1 MSIHNP
7 LTNRFQQ
14 LRWRLT
20 LTYTAVT
27 IGALLTVELILLGV
41 VGIGIVALVNSGFIP
56 VQLIEAAS
64 ADYAPILQFYLAQ
77 TPPDQEGIAG
87 WLERV
92 GTVTSLT
99 LPLSFEATDE
109 MLVVG
114 GDGRL
119 LAVRPVDL
127 LENELLGQPLDGNS
141 IPGMA
146 EPLQAALSGAEDP
159 ESLYTLVE
167 ADQKVVIALPIWD
180 EPHQQVLGVL
190 VAIGEM
196 PTVWSQFGDVLPILG
211 ISLLFFA
218 IVAGL
223 AGTVYGFLAAR
234 RPVQRLNQLSE
245 ASLAWSQGDFS
256 VHVDDPSGDELGQL
270 AYRLNDMAAHL
281 EQLLDTHRELIVVE
295 ERNRLARD
303 LHDSAKQQAF
313 AAAAQISAA
322 RKLIASDPDAAA
334 GHIKEAERLTKDLR
348 TELSNL
354 IQQLRPAALES
365 KGLVD
370 AVREYAEDW
379 SRQNGIAAE
388 VHVQRQ
394 RSLPLEIE
402 QVLFRIVQEAL
413 ANVARHSQANQVEIR
428 LVYSKQDITCAINDD
443 GLGFNPDEI
452 RSGFGLRS
460 MGERTETLGGTLSIE
475 SSPGEGT
482 TVSLSIPI
490 TEPAHNHQKEPH
502 G

>member
-1 MSIHNP
+1 MSTHNP
-7 LTNRFQQ
+7 PTNRFQQ

-41 VGIGIVALVNSGFIP
+41 AGVGIITLVNSGFIP
-56 VQLIEAAS
+56 AQLIEAAS

-92 GTVTSLT
+92 GSAST

-114 GDGRL
+114 SEGRL

-127 LENELLGQPLDGNS
+127 LGKELIGQPLDGTV

-159 ESLYTLVE
+159 ESLYSLVE
-167 ADQKVVIALPIWD
+167 TDRKVVLALPIWD
-180 EPHQQVLGVL
+180 EVHGQVLGVL

-196 PTVWSQFGDVLPILG
+196 PTVWSQLGDVLPILG
-211 ISLLFFA
+211 VSLLVFT

-234 RPVQRLNQLSE
+234 GPVQRLNQLSE

-256 VHVDDPSGDELGQL
+256 VHVDDLSGDELGQL
-270 AYRLNDMAAHL
+270 AYRLNDMAAQL
-281 EQLLDTHRELIVVE
+281 EQLLDTRRELVVVE

-322 RKLIASDPDAAA
+322 RKLIKNDPDAAA
-334 GHIKEAERLTKDLR
+334 SHIEEAERLTKDLR
-348 TELSNL
+348 TELANL
-354 IQQLRPAALES
+354 IQQLRPAELES

-370 AVREYAEDW
+370 ALREHAEDW
-379 SRQNGIAAE
+379 SRQNGIEAD
-388 VHVQRQ
+388 VHVQHQ

-402 QVLFRIVQEAL
+402 QAVFRIVQEAL
-413 ANVARHSQANQVEIR
+413 ANVARHSQANRVEIG
-428 LVYSKQDITCAINDD
+428 LNFSKEDITATISDD
-443 GLGFNPDEI
+443 GLGFNPNEI

-460 MGERTETLGGTLSIE
+460 MNERSEALGGTISIE

-482 TVSLSIPI
+482 SVSSSIPI
-490 TEPAHNHQKEPH
+490 PEPALNGTEEAH

>member
-1 MSIHNP
+1 MSNHNP
-7 LTNRFQQ
+7 PINRFQQ
-14 LRWRLT
+14 MRWRLT

-27 IGALLTVELILLGV
+27 IGALLTMELILLGV
-41 VGIGIVALVNSGFIP
+41 VGVGIVALVNSGFIP
-56 VQLIEAAS
+56 AQLIEAAS

-77 TPPDQEGIAG
+77 SPPDQEGIAG

-92 GTVTSLT
+92 GTASSLT

-114 GDGRL
+114 RDGRL
-119 LAVRPVDL
+119 LGVRPADL
-127 LENELLGQPLDGNS
+127 LKNERIGQPLDGNL

-146 EPLQAALSGAEDP
+146 DPLQAALSGNEDP
-159 ESLYTLVE
+159 ESLYSLVE
-167 ADQKVVIALPIWD
+167 TDRKVVLALPIWD

-211 ISLLFFA
+211 ISLLFFT

-256 VHVDDPSGDELGQL
+256 VTVDDPSGDELGQL
-270 AYRLNDMAAHL
+270 AYRLNDMAAQF
-281 EQLLDTHRELIVVE
+281 EQLLDTRRELVVVE

-313 AAAAQISAA
+313 AAAAQISTA
-322 RKLIASDPDAAA
+322 RKLIKSDPDAAA
-334 GHIKEAERLTKDLR
+334 RHIEEAERLTKDLR

-370 AVREYAEDW
+370 ALREHAEDW
-379 SRQNGIAAE
+379 SRQNGIEAE
-388 VHVQRQ
+388 VHVQHR
-394 RSLPLEIE
+394 RSLPLEID
-402 QVLFRIVQEAL
+402 QAVFRIVQEAL
-413 ANVARHSQANQVEIR
+413 ANVARHSQANRVEIK
-428 LVYSKQDITCAINDD
+428 LAYSKLDISCAISDD
-443 GLGFNPDEI
+443 GLGFNPDGI

-460 MGERTETLGGTLSIE
+460 MGERTEALGGTLSFE

-482 TVSLSIPI
+482 TVSLSIPL
-490 TEPAHNHQKEPH
+490 TEPAHN

>member
-1 MSIHNP
+1 MSNHNP
-7 LTNRFQQ
+7 PTNRFQK

-41 VGIGIVALVNSGFIP
+41 LGVGIVFLVNSGFIP
-56 VQLIEAAS
+56 AQLIEAAS

-92 GTVTSLT
+92 GSAST

-114 GDGRL
+114 SEGRL

-127 LENELLGQPLDGNS
+127 LGKELIGQPLDGTV

-159 ESLYTLVE
+159 ESLYSLVE
-167 ADQKVVIALPIWD
+167 TDRKVVMALPIWD
-180 EPHQQVLGVL
+180 EVHGQVLGVL

-196 PTVWSQFGDVLPILG
+196 PTVWSQLGDVLPILG
-211 ISLLFFA
+211 VSLLVFT

-234 RPVQRLNQLSE
+234 GPVQRLNQLSE
-245 ASLAWSQGDFS
+245 ASLAWSHGDFS
-256 VHVDDPSGDELGQL
+256 VHVDDLSGDELGQL
-270 AYRLNDMAAHL
+270 AYRLNDMAAQL
-281 EQLLDTHRELIVVE
+281 EQLLDTRRELVVVE

-313 AAAAQISAA
+313 AAAAQISTA
-322 RKLIASDPDAAA
+322 RKLIKSDPDAAA
-334 GHIKEAERLTKDLR
+334 SHIEEAERLSKDLR
-348 TELSNL
+348 TELANL
-354 IQQLRPAALES
+354 IQQLRPAELES

-370 AVREYAEDW
+370 ALRELAEDW
-379 SRQNGIAAE
+379 SRQNGIETE
-388 VHVQRQ
+388 VHVQHQ

-402 QVLFRIVQEAL
+402 QAVFRIVQEAL
-413 ANVARHSQANQVEIR
+413 ANVARHSQASRVEIG
-428 LVYSKQDITCAINDD
+428 LIYSKEDITATITDD
-443 GLGFNPDEI
+443 GLGFNPDET

-460 MGERTETLGGTLSIE
+460 MDERTEALGGSLSIE
-475 SSPGEGT
+475 SKPGEGT
-482 TVSLSIPI
+482 SVSSIIPI
-490 TEPAHNHQKEPH
+490 TESAHNGEEEAH